1 MSDRPF
7 DADAA
12 GGRRAVLVNIQFLRC
27 VAALLVVLFH
37 CSAHL
42 RAAGHAPGPL
52 FGFGRSA
59 GFAGVDVFFVISG
72 FIMAWTTFG
81 VSGGTAAFAF
91 ARRRAARIYSGYWP
105 FYLLAL
111 GLFSMLGGYYL
122 ADTRFLSSAL
132 LWPTELRQLLIP
144 VSWTLIFEMWF
155 YLLFTLLVAF
165 SDAHRA
171 RLLALLTLAAL
182 GWTLYSQFWRQAYDR
197 GALETMSVY
206 EQYLAFPFL
215 LEFLAGALL
224 AGWLRK
230 RPEGLAWTLL
240 AAGAA
245 LFVTGGVINEHAFGG
260 NLIQGYYITWRV
272 LIFGSAAVLIVAGL
286 ARLEP
291 RGWTFPRRFSL
302 WAGGASYALY
312 LGHTLV
318 LAATHEMGLD
328 AWLSRYPGWAA
339 QAAFVGLAVL
349 MLAYSMAHY
358 RWLERPLHRLFRGW
372 LRA

>member
-1 MSDRPF
+1 MADRTEARHRTLLISQDVVGERMAGPGIRYWHLAQALAPH
-7 DADAA
+7 ADVTLAVPDGSPPGAA
-12 GGRRAVLVNIQFLRC
+12 ARG
-27 VAALLVVLFH
+27 AALARYARRQWASLRPLVESNDIVVCPSDIVSDFPELAASRAHLVV
-37 CSAHL
+37 
-42 RAAGHAPGPL
+42 
-52 FGFGRSA
+52 
-59 GFAGVDVFFVISG
+59 D
-72 FIMAWTTFG
+72 
-81 VSGGTAAFAF
+81 
-91 ARRRAARIYSGYWP
+91 GYDP
-105 FYLLAL
+105 
-111 GLFSMLGGYYL
+111 
-122 ADTRFLSSAL
+122 
-132 LWPTELRQLLIP
+132 
-144 VSWTLIFEMWF
+144 
-155 YLLFTLLVAF
+155 
-165 SDAHRA
+165 
-171 RLLALLTLAAL
+171 
-182 GWTLYSQFWRQAYDR
+182 
-197 GALETMSVY
+197 
-206 EQYLAFPFL
+206 
-215 LEFLAGALL
+215 
-224 AGWLRK
+224 
-230 RPEGLAWTLL
+230 LL